1 MSVDLNRILV
11 ACEEQLI
18 PDYGDCVAVDQE
30 AGTLFLSTQRQGD
43 FKGGAVLR
51 VVEEELNFSEPLR
64 RAMSHTTSAAGTKTW
79 RERGMQMSWHYHP
92 DIGLNLSVL
101 VDQ

>member
-1 MSVDLNRILV
+1 MAVDLNRVLI
-11 ACEEQLI
+11 ACEEQRI
-18 PDYGDCVAVDQE
+18 PNYRDCVAIDQE
-30 AGTLFLSTQRQGD
+30 AGTLFLSTQKQGD

-64 RAMSHTTSAAGTKTW
+64 RAMSHTNSAAGTKTW